1 MHLAAVRPCQS
12 EKVNRVERITTHD
25 KQALFLNNN
34 KINNNKKVVKNLA
47 SLPAVNGSITND
59 NINITENPI
68 QYPTC

>member
-1 MHLAAVRPCQS
+1 MHLAAVPPCQS

-34 KINNNKKVVKNLA
+34 NKKVVKNQA
-47 SLPAVNGSITND
+47 SLSVVNGSITND

>member
-1 MHLAAVRPCQS
+1 MHLAAVPPCRS
-12 EKVNRVERITTHD
+12 EKVNRVERIITTHD
-25 KQALFLNNN
+25 KQALSV
-34 KINNNKKVVKNLA
+34 NNNKKVVKSKA

>member
-12 EKVNRVERITTHD
+12 EKVNRVERIITTHD

-34 KINNNKKVVKNLA
+34 KKVSKSQA
-47 SLPAVNGSITND
+47 SLATVNGSITND